1 MIANRLY
8 IRVALALLSFV
19 PKLSIAQTADSTFWT
34 LDRCVEYA
42 LEHNI
47 ELQAERLALQEHG
60 FVLSDSK
67 WAFAPRISAS
77 SGYNFSI
84 GRVLDETT
92 YDFITNEA
100 VGGSTTSISAS
111 IPIFSGLKNIRQLQ
125 AAEIGK
131 QKAELQV
138 EKASNDL
145 RLSITAYFL
154 EVLCAK
160 ENIANCKLLVKS
172 LLQQEQHTEKKV
184 DMGKVTYSDLL
195 QVRSQLAE
203 AENALLSAIHSYDV
217 SRLNICQLL
226 EIEEYSSFIPYADEY
241 DNIAYMDGDFLSII
255 ENTYNL
261 PQMRIAENVVE
272 MSHKNIQIAK
282 SSYYPS
288 ISLNVGYGSSYSSAR
303 RKIISNHDE
312 INYDSYPFLEQYRD
326 NANGYISL
334 SLTVPILNS
343 MSARNG
349 VRRAKLELKK
359 SEYALETIRKQ
370 LRKEAIQAILD
381 AETAWKKYNGSI
393 SYLESAKEAFRQIS
407 VKYETGAANMTEY
420 SAAVSTMSTAQYQ
433 YLASKYEYI
442 FKVKV
447 LKFYCY
453 YERNYESD

>member
-8 IRVALALLSFV
+8 IRLVILALLPFV
-19 PKLSIAQTADSTFWT
+19 SKMSSAQTADSTLWT

-47 ELQAERLALQEHG
+47 ELQTERLAVQEQCIA
-60 FVLSDSK
+60 LSDSK
-67 WAFAPRISAS
+67 WAFVPRISAS
-77 SGYNFSI
+77 TGHNFSI

-100 VGGSTTSISAS
+100 VGGSTTSVLAS
-111 IPIFSGLKNIRQLQ
+111 IPIFNGLRNIRQFQ

-160 ENIANCKLLVKS
+160 ENIANCKSLVES
-172 LLQQEQHTEKKV
+172 LLRQEQHTEKKV

-195 QVRSQLAE
+195 QVRAQLAE
-203 AENALLSAIHSYDV
+203 AENTLLSAIHSYDV
-217 SRLNICQLL
+217 SRLNICQFL
-226 EIEEYSSFIPYADEY
+226 EIEDYSSFIPYAGEY
-241 DNIAYMDGDFLSII
+241 ENIAYMDGGFLSIM

-272 MSHKNIQIAK
+272 MSYKNIQMAK

-303 RKIISNHDE
+303 RRIISNHEE
-312 INYDSYPFLEQYRD
+312 IDYVSYPFLEQYRD
-326 NANGYISL
+326 NVNGYISL
-334 SLTVPILNS
+334 ILTVPILNG

-359 SEYALETIRKQ
+359 SEYALETARKQ
-370 LRKEAIQAILD
+370 LRREAIQAILD
-381 AETAWKKYNGSI
+381 AETAWKKYNSSV

-407 VKYETGAANMTEY
+407 VKYEIGVANMTEY
-420 SAAVSTMSTAQYQ
+420 LAVVSTISAAQYQ
-433 YLASKYEYI
+433 YLSSKYEYI
-442 FKVKV
+442 FKTKI
-447 LKFYCY
+447 LEFYK
-453 YERNYESD
+453 NY